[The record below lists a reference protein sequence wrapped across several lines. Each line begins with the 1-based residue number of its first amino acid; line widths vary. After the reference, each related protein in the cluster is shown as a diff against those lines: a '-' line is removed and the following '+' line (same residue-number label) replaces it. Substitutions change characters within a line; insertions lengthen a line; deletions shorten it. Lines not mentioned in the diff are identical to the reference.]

1 VILFVL
7 FFYLGLTSLDPLLK
21 WNCHK
26 LWNDGVWV
34 WQRSTDRTHQSAP
47 IATAKQTAASN
58 QDILSQDIEAVVIKQ
73 TKKTQPSKE
82 TAKEEVKPKPKKI
95 HNLQSTSDAL
105 SSILNG
111 PKSNGKA
118 KGGEGM
124 TI

>member
-1 VILFVL
+1 VSFK
-7 FFYLGLTSLDPLLK
+7 F
-21 WNCHK
+21 
-26 LWNDGVWV
+26 
-34 WQRSTDRTHQSAP
+34 RAP
-47 IATAKQTAASN
+47 CSIRINK
-58 QDILSQDIEAVVIKQ
+58 EVAV
-73 TKKTQPSKE
+73 TKKKPQNTTLKE
-82 TAKEEVKPKPKKI
+82 TAKEEVKPNPKKI